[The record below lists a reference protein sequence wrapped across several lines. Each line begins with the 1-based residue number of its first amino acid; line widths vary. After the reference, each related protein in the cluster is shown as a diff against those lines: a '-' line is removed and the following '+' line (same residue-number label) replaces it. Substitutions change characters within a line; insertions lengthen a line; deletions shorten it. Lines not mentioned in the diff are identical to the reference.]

1 MKKWWN
7 STIMFVYQR
16 VCYLTVY
23 WGHCKVTKVFQH
35 VRRQAIPSAILA
47 VHVPKPWTQFKY
59 CIRGQKHVS
68 LSIVIYCHTWSSMNF
83 ACMLVKFYI
92 SRHSM
97 TEDPGPRYSVHF
109 ASIHGTHL
117 CGSHFSHIYLYLYD
131 TVKAALGWSQFS
143 QRKGPSFIRKPGVF
157 SEAPVCKEN
166 SQMLSLV
173 LKYSPNWAT

>member
-1 MKKWWN
+1 MSFPMKKWWN
-7 STIMFVYQR
+7 SIIMFVYQR

-59 CIRGQKHVS
+59 CISGQKHVS

-83 ACMLVKFYI
+83 ACMLVKFYR
-92 SRHSM
+92 SSHSM

-117 CGSHFSHIYLYLYD
+117 CGSHFFPHLPLPLRHREGGSG
-131 TVKAALGWSQFS
+131 VKSVFPTKRSFFHQETRCFFGS
-143 QRKGPSFIRKPGVF
+143 PS
-157 SEAPVCKEN
+157 
-166 SQMLSLV
+166 L
-173 LKYSPNWAT
+173 